1 MLPKK
6 FRGYHEHLHTIPLLT
21 LLPRIWLIAALSFR
35 VHSATTFALIS
46 FMYNI
51 KAFRGFLM
59 WGLLGSCSF
68 LCSCW
73 GFLKGG
79 GGEEVSPIRKT
90 WQERSRASAYTT
102 SPAQAGTT
110 LWALCKPPEHHQL
123 RRAPH
128 QLLVD
133 KDPLVWGSLPIAIEG
148 VNTTWKWAC
157 EDAPSKLLDAP
168 WSPREKLNI

>member
-168 WSPREKLNI
+168 RSPREKLNI